1 MAAIVPALS
10 AVSLAGLLFTVASTA
25 LRGLTV
31 LAGRLASIAV
41 TDTGYI
47 LQYTSQ
53 SDEYCAT
60 TTYLCAGEKMVAY

>member
-10 AVSLAGLLFTVASTA
+10 AVSLAGLLFTVARTA
-25 LRGLTV
+25 LRGLTL

-53 SDEYCAT
+53 STRQFIEIFSKWFLISDD
-60 TTYLCAGEKMVAY
+60 